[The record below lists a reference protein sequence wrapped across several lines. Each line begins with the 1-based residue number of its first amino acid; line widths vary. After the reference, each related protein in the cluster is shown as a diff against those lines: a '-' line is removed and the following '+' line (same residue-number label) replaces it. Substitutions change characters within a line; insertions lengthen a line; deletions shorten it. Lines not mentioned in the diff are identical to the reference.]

1 MTELTLDRSAV
12 TSAALAPELA
22 SRWSPRSF
30 DLAFSLSD
38 DAVTTLLE
46 AARWSPSANNHQP
59 WRFAVARRGTA
70 LWEQLLGTLTEW
82 NQQWAQT
89 ASALFVNIAEVAT
102 DAGEARPTAIYDLG
116 QAVAALTVQ
125 AQHDGLHVHQMT
137 GFDAGAAASILGLR
151 EGLLPFSVAA
161 IGTPGS
167 PDALPD
173 EKMAARETAPRVR
186 RPLAETLLASE

>member
-1 MTELTLDRSAV
+1 MTLDRSAV
-12 TSAALAPELA
+12 TSATLAPELA

-30 DLAFSLSD
+30 DPAHELSD
-38 DAVTTLLE
+38 DAIMTLLE

-59 WRFAVARRGTA
+59 WRFVLARRGTA
-70 LWEQLLGTLTEW
+70 LWQQLLGTLTKW
-82 NQQWAQT
+82 NQQWART
-89 ASALFVNIAEVAT
+89 ASALLVNIAEVST

-125 AQHDGLHVHQMT
+125 ARHDGLHVHQMT
-137 GFDAGAAASILGLR
+137 GFDPGAAASILGLR

-173 EKMAARETAPRVR
+173 DKMAARETAPRIR